1 MSSVPSVA
9 NAVAELASTF
19 SGQLLGSADAGYEEA
34 RRVHNDTGFPAR
46 REGYNF
52 IVVGEWME
60 PRDTDRCIAWA
71 RETFA
76 KMQRFAVGRYVNY
89 LTDDEAIDAVATVC
103 GPNYGLIDKRPA
115 LIAGGL
121 MIDLAPMKGI
131 HVDPKNRTARAQGG
145 TTWAEQWLTLKRHCG
160 RLRLA

>member
-9 NAVAELASTF
+9 KAVAELASTF
-19 SGQLLGSADAGYEEA
+19 SGQLLRSADAGYEEA
-34 RRVHNDTGFPAR
+34 RRVHNDTGFPHR

-89 LTDDEAIDAVATVC
+89 LTDDKAIDAVATVY

-115 LIAGGL
+115 LIARCRGVADVVDAVNLSHKLGL
-121 MIDLAPMKGI
+121 DVAVRWR
-131 HVDPKNRTARAQGG
+131 VDDRPGADEG
-145 TTWAEQWLTLKRHCG
+145 HPC
-160 RLRLA
+160 